1 MLFIIIIIIYC
12 MNLEVINQPA
22 CDVVDPYLQK
32 TYCKARYAWRV
43 DLRRYVKR
51 TGNVILLNNVL
62 YINVML

>member
-32 TYCKARYAWRV
+32 TYCKARYAWRW
-43 DLRRYVKR
+43 
-51 TGNVILLNNVL
+51 ILG
-62 YINVML
+62 VMLKEQVM